1 MLQQEVADD
10 YVLATGVTHT
20 VRHFADLAF
29 REAGITLEWRGKGAD
44 EIGVDVATGRT
55 LVQVDPR
62 YFRPTEVDLLIGN
75 AGKAKRVLGWEPKVT
90 LPELAAEMIASD
102 LAALR
107 VEMEL
112 RERGNG

>member
-1 MLQQEVADD
+1 MFLPN
-10 YVLATGVTHT
+10 
-20 VRHFADLAF
+20 
-29 REAGITLEWRGKGAD
+29 RGG
-44 EIGVDVATGRT
+44 
-55 LVQVDPR
+55 
-62 YFRPTEVDLLIGN
+62 PTDRK
-75 AGKAKRVLGWEPKVT
+75 AAKAKRVLGWEPKVT